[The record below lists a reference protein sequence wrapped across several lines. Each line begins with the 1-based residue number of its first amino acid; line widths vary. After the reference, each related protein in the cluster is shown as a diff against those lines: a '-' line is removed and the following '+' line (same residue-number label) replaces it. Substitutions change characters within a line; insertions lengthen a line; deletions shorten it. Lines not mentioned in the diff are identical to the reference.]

1 MGVGARRGGVV
12 GEETKTMRGRLT
24 RRMKAEAIVCGGAH
38 LAPRMCP
45 ATSRYRSRPV
55 ARHGDPERACK
66 GSGCSHGALLGR
78 GRVGRLGLGAPRAV
92 AEGEPVGPESSIPLG
107 DDNVW
112 ELDFCSRPLLDERG
126 KKKWELLVCN
136 SSRTFEHSEFL
147 PNNKINS
154 VVLRETLERIVEAQG
169 GKKPRKVLYFRTQLQ
184 TIVTR
189 ALNEMQIKAVASK
202 RCFSL
207 MSWLDERLETVYK
220 PDPGY
225 DPKASTGF
233 AEQEAIPKALKD
245 ALRGER
251 WFFVQM
257 DWKSLKEEMKDV
269 LEGRAFGE
277 IFDPVA
283 QTNIGVTD
291 DTLIPGIAVFSRRAG
306 PLAGWTGSLDLSNIK
321 PDKKRACLILETG
334 VNNKWEYAAFE
345 KTEEN
350 IAEAQAWETAKNGV
364 GGLHFLAI
372 QDNPDAEV
380 CAGLWLLL
388 DRPLPK
394 I

>member
-1 MGVGARRGGVV
+1 VTQEGQ
-12 GEETKTMRGRLT
+12 
-24 RRMKAEAIVCGGAH
+24 
-38 LAPRMCP
+38 PR
-45 ATSRYRSRPV
+45 
-55 ARHGDPERACK
+55 E
-66 GSGCSHGALLGR
+66 
-78 GRVGRLGLGAPRAV
+78 
-92 AEGEPVGPESSIPLG
+92 PESTLPLG
-107 DDNVW
+107 DDDVW
-112 ELDFCSRPLLDERG
+112 EMDFCSRPLLDERG
-126 KKKWELLVCN
+126 KKRWELLVCN
-136 SSRTFEHSEFL
+136 SSRSFEHSEFL

-154 VVLRETLERIVEAQG
+154 VVLKERLEALVESQG
-169 GKKPRKVLYFRTQLQ
+169 GKKPKKVLYFRTQLQ

-189 ALNEMQIKAVASK
+189 ALSEMEVKAVASK

-207 MSWLDERLETVYK
+207 MSWLDERLEAVYK

-233 AEQEAIPKALKD
+233 VQQEAIPKDLKD

-257 DWKSLKEEMKDV
+257 DWKSLKEEMRDV
-269 LEGRAFGE
+269 VEGRAFGE
-277 IFDPVA
+277 IFDPEA
-283 QTNIGVTD
+283 QNLGVTD

-321 PDKKRACLILETG
+321 PDRKRACLILETG
-334 VNNKWEYAAFE
+334 VNNKWKYASFE

-350 IAEAQAWETAKNGV
+350 AEEAQAWESAKETV

-372 QDNPDAEV
+372 QDNPDSEV